1 MKWIKGGL
9 IYGPREEGGGPG
21 GWAHNS
27 ALQPTPHVSAADG
40 RVRVFVGMRD
50 AEGVSR
56 VGFVDV
62 SAENPAQVLRV
73 SELPALDVGV
83 PGAFDENGVVPCA
96 VVERDGLLYLYYA
109 GYQLGRKVKFFVF
122 GGLAVSRD
130 GGETFERH
138 SRVPV
143 CDRTDDELFFR
154 VIHSIMYEGGRWRVW
169 YGGGGDFDVE
179 DGRQYPR
186 YNIRY
191 AESADGLSLGRDYKV
206 CVDTRGGEYRVGRPY
221 VVKDG
226 GLYKMFYGSG
236 TKGEGYRLA
245 YAESAD
251 GVSWERRDGEVGID
265 VSESGWDSRMQAYPA
280 VVRAGARTYM
290 FYNGN
295 DYGRDGFGY
304 AVLDES
310 SGSNGGG
317 AA

>member
-1 MKWIKGGL
+1 MEWIKKGL
-9 IYGPREEGGGPG
+9 IYGPAGESD
-21 GWAHNS
+21 WAHNS
-27 ALQPTPHVSAADG
+27 ALQPTPRARPDG
-40 RVRVFVGMRD
+40 TIRVFAGFRD

-62 SAENPAQVLRV
+62 SAENPSEVLRV
-73 SELPALDVGV
+73 SKRPALDVGT

-96 VVERDGLLYLYYA
+96 VVEREGGALYLYYA

-130 GGETFERH
+130 GGETFARH

-143 CDRTDDELFFR
+143 CDRTDDELCFR

-169 YGGGGDFDVE
+169 YGGGSDFDTE
-179 DGRQYPR
+179 GGRQYPR

-191 AESADGLSLGRDYKV
+191 AESEDGLSLARDYKV
-206 CVDTRGGEYRVGRPY
+206 CVDMRGGEYRVGRPY

-226 GLYKMFYGSG
+226 GLYKMFYGAG
-236 TKGEGYRLA
+236 TKDEGYRLA

-251 GVSWERRDGEVGID
+251 GISWERRDEQIGID
-265 VSESGWDSRMQAYPA
+265 VSESGWDSRMQGYPA
-280 VVRAGARTYM
+280 VLSCAGRTYM

-295 DYGRDGFGY
+295 DYGREGFGY
-304 AVLDES
+304 AVLA
-310 SGSNGGG
+310 G
-317 AA
+317 